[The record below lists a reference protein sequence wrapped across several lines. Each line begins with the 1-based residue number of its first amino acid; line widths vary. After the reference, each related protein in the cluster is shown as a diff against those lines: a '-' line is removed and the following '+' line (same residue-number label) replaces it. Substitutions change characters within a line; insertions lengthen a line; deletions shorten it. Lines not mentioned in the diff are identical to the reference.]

1 MRRALNLDECAHGQ
15 VVDGNDSAGRHVGG
29 EEGLVSLLD
38 NVKIHDVFD
47 EDGDANDVVQVV
59 TDARNDFLD
68 VAEALISLLLDAALD
83 DCAGL
88 RIDRQLSREVVVMR
102 ERYGL
107 RAHRALRCLLSVPGQ
122 YHVIAHGNTLS
133 VDALQ

>member
-1 MRRALNLDECAHGQ
+1 MGQ

-68 VAEALISLLLDAALD
+68 VAGSTDQPA
-83 DCAGL
+83 
-88 RIDRQLSREVVVMR
+88 
-102 ERYGL
+102 
-107 RAHRALRCLLSVPGQ
+107 P
-122 YHVIAHGNTLS
+122 
-133 VDALQ
+133 